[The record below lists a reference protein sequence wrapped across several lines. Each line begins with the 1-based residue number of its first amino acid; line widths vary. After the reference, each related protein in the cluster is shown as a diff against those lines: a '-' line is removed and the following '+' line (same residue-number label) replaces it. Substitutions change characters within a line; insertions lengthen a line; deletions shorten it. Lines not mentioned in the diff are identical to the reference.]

1 MHPPPINALVS
12 ALKTTETKSSNKS
25 DGSGGDEGQV
35 LITFTEPESTS
46 SSNISEESN
55 AEIDDDS
62 RALAGSSDTCH
73 SPVTSLPRK
82 SLIAV
87 KSNNSFEDKSIQPV
101 PGWSGK
107 RKRIVCKI
115 GLPNPEIVK
124 RACYRGRLPPICQ
137 PEGTE
142 SREKTIR
149 EHLQNSAHQECLKAE
164 RLKKLSNVQKSQS
177 VPLMKMVNS
186 QRQQLANKIGS
197 LIIHVYNDAKC
208 LTSSAFSWPSR
219 VIAAKMAHDFDCNK
233 PFESYSASNF
243 VPQYIRPLVV
253 QELLRTIV
261 SADLPRIKEEID
273 SCIAASFR

>member
-1 MHPPPINALVS
+1 MSYAKQQKLDTFV
-12 ALKTTETKSSNKS
+12 KTTENKSSNKS
-25 DGSGGDEGQV
+25 DGGDEGQV

-55 AEIDDDS
+55 AEIDDYRT
-62 RALAGSSDTCH
+62 RASSSDTCH

-87 KSNNSFEDKSIQPV
+87 KSNNSFEDKSIQRCQDGV
-101 PGWSGK
+101 GK
-107 RKRIVCKI
+107 ESELFVRYACQ
-115 GLPNPEIVK
+115 NPEIVK

-142 SREKTIR
+142 SREQTIR
-149 EHLQNSAHQECLKAE
+149 EHLQSSAHQECLKAE

-197 LIIHVYNDAKC
+197 LVIHVYNDAKC

-219 VIAAKMAHDFDCNK
+219 VIAAKNG
-233 PFESYSASNF
+233 S
-243 VPQYIRPLVV
+243 
-253 QELLRTIV
+253 
-261 SADLPRIKEEID
+261 
-273 SCIAASFR
+273 

>member
-1 MHPPPINALVS
+1 MSYAKQRKLDTFV
-12 ALKTTETKSSNKS
+12 KTTETKSSNKS

-62 RALAGSSDTCH
+62 RTLASSSDTCH

-87 KSNNSFEDKSIQPV
+87 KSNNSFEDKSIQRV

-107 RKRIVCKI
+107 RKRIVCKVC
-115 GLPNPEIVK
+115 LLNPEIVK
-124 RACYRGRLPPICQ
+124 RACYRGGLPPICQ

-142 SREKTIR
+142 SREQTIR
-149 EHLQNSAHQECLKAE
+149 EHLQSSAHQECLKAE

-186 QRQQLANKIGS
+186 
-197 LIIHVYNDAKC
+197 
-208 LTSSAFSWPSR
+208 
-219 VIAAKMAHDFDCNK
+219 
-233 PFESYSASNF
+233 
-243 VPQYIRPLVV
+243 
-253 QELLRTIV
+253 
-261 SADLPRIKEEID
+261 
-273 SCIAASFR
+273 